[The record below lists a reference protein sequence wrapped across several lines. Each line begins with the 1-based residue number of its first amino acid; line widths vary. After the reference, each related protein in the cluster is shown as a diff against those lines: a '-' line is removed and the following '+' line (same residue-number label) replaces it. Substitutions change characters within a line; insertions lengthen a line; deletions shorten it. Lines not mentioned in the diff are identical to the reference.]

1 MSLISKMKMRSTIK
15 RVTSKVKDNYGN
27 FKPVWTQ
34 IDTDVRCFIYSLE
47 YATGK
52 MLIGQTG
59 QNFENLFL
67 GIFNAAQNILKG
79 DQVIS
84 TGFGNL
90 YARSVNPITSGKTG
104 KTHHIEVTMSIDQ
117 D

>member
-27 FKPVWTQ
+27 FKPVWSTVAS
-34 IDTDVRCFIYSLE
+34 DVKCFIYSLE

-52 MLIGQTG
+52 MTIGNVG

-67 GIFNAAQNILKG
+67 GIFNSSQDIKKG
-79 DQVIS
+79 DQVVS
-84 TGFGNL
+84 SGFGIL
-90 YARSVNPITSGKTG
+90 YVRSVNPITSGRNG
-104 KTHHIEVTMSIDQ
+104 KTHHIETTMGIDQ
-117 D
+117 E